1 MCVMRGNRATSARSG
16 GGARRAVSGM
26 RRRAS
31 SRVPARRHRGDPAR
45 RDGNPAVS
53 DPAIVRAQ
61 PRGARASRVDRHAS
75 QALTG
80 CRSAAWPPPPCG

>member
-31 SRVPARRHRGDPAR
+31 SRVPAR

-80 CRSAAWPPPPCG
+80 RRSPAWPPPTCG